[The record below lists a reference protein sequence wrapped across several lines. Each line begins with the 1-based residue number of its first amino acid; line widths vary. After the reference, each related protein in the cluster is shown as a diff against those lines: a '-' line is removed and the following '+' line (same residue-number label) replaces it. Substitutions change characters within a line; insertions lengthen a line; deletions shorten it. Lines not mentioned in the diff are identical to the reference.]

1 MQVQIYV
8 CGWKETR
15 QQSIN
20 YVLPKVKFK
29 KSELESGEEQNEKS
43 SVKFKKTRQNGISL

>member
-1 MQVQIYV
+1 MTKYVVMKILCEVLQMQVQIYV

-20 YVLPKVKFK
+20 CVLPKVKFK
-29 KSELESGEEQNEKS
+29 KK
-43 SVKFKKTRQNGISL
+43 